1 MLDKFEKEVVAN
13 FHQQITSL
21 EQLKYF
27 IDFIRPTQK
36 QTYLDAIEK
45 INFLIDYMQS
55 HSDFA
60 TQVTTSFNQ
69 WIIKSRI
76 STNISTL
83 GILSK
88 EGFRQE
94 ISNRFYNKFLP
105 SPPKDGDF
113 RYLFSKVFQEKDELW
128 INKIGNDIWVRLFA
142 ILFKNDE
149 YSQKSKNHLFDELLY
164 AIEILS
170 IWIASEEFDE
180 NFIRLDNSLLD
191 KDSAFIALQR
201 DIVNFVRT
209 AQSQVISIENSDLDF
224 QHIHVLIDQCKEL
237 ILSLKK
243 KSVNLGTS
251 VTLTYEFER
260 LEQIIVRLE
269 DLLELIKIFD
279 SQECYISLVG
289 LFKKAIEKNSTRN
302 SISEIWNKNIK
313 ILARS
318 ITNNASEHGEHYVT
332 SNKSEYIKML
342 LSASG
347 AGIAIAFM
355 ALVKI
360 YIVKLELPIF
370 LETVLISLDYGLGFV
385 IIHLL
390 GFTVATKQP
399 AMTASTFANA
409 VEKGSGNKAN
419 QSKLVELMIQV
430 SRSQFAAV
438 VGNVSW
444 ALGVAFLIGYLYI
457 SNNSTLMSAEEA
469 QYHLGSFDP
478 YPSLIYAA
486 IAGIWLFCSGLIAGY
501 YDNRA
506 NYLDLR
512 NRYLHHPLLK
522 KITSTN
528 IRVKISNY
536 LHDNHG
542 ALAGNFLLGVLLGF
556 TPFLGFVFELPL
568 DVRHVTLSTAYL
580 GLSSS
585 HISVGIV
592 EFITVLC
599 FILMIGFVNLSVSF
613 ILALKVALKSRDAYF
628 GSVVSFIRLFAVEA
642 LKRPRELFLP
652 VNKKEEDKK
661 NEEV

>member
-1 MLDKFEKEVVAN
+1 MLDKFENDVIAN
-13 FHQQITSL
+13 FHQQITTL
-21 EQLKYF
+21 EQLKYV

-60 TQVTTSFNQ
+60 TQITSSFNQ

-76 STNISTL
+76 STNIATL

-113 RYLFSKVFQEKDELW
+113 KYLFSQVFQEHDELW
-128 INKIGNDIWVRLFA
+128 IHKIGSEIWVRLFA
-142 ILFKNDE
+142 VLFKNEE

-224 QHIHVLIDQCKEL
+224 QHIHVLIDQCREL

-419 QSKLVELMIQV
+419 QAKLVELMIQV

-438 VGNVSW
+438 VGNVTL
-444 ALGVAFLIGYLYI
+444 ALGVAFLIGYFYI
-457 SNNSTLMSAEEA
+457 SNNTTLMSVEEA

-478 YPSLIYAA
+478 YPSLLYAA

-512 NRYLHHPLLK
+512 NRYLHHPWLK
-522 KITSTN
+522 KITSKN
-528 IRVKISNY
+528 IRVKFSNY

-542 ALAGNFLLGVLLGF
+542 ALVGNFLLGVLLGF
-556 TPFLGFVFELPL
+556 TPFLGYIFELPL

-642 LKRPRELFLP
+642 MKRPRELFLP